1 MEFSQLRPVIC
12 WPDVSTVWA
21 ANTKAMIDLSQI
33 KPTLEPWTDAE
44 EERRHELI
52 DKWLMRE
59 ISEEEKLELLA
70 FHPELLEE
78 MWSHAV

>member
-1 MEFSQLRPVIC
+1 
-12 WPDVSTVWA
+12 
-21 ANTKAMIDLSQI
+21 MIDLSQI
-33 KPTLEPWTDAE
+33 KPVPEPWTYAE

-78 MWSHAV
+78 M